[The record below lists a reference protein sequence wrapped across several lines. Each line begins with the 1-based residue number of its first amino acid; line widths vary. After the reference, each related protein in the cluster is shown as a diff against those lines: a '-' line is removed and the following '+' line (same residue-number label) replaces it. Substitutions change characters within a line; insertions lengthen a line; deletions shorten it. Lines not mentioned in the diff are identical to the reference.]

1 VDTAH
6 AAGRKVAIHSYGP
19 AGARDAIRAGTDTLE
34 HATDMD
40 DATIAELA
48 RSKIWYIPTINHNQH
63 YLDHADDV
71 YKFSAEAKNNLR
83 NFIQRNFVTA
93 QKAYRAGARMLVGSD
108 AVYTAF
114 GTNMQELS
122 WFVKFGMSNEQAL
135 QSQPCCRP
143 KCWVWKRRW
152 ARLRPATRPTS
163 SRWKAIRSRMFKP
176 W

>member
-1 VDTAH
+1 RQNVIRRAGVTDSVAEAARLTKAIIDSGADWVKVYGSTGGADDVTGDQTVSYEEMKAIIDTAH
-6 AAGRKVAIHSYGP
+6 AAGRKVASHSCWP

-40 DATIAELA
+40 DATIAELV

-93 QKAYRAGARMLVGSD
+93 QKAYRAGARML
-108 AVYTAF
+108 
-114 GTNMQELS
+114 
-122 WFVKFGMSNEQAL
+122 
-135 QSQPCCRP
+135 
-143 KCWVWKRRW
+143 
-152 ARLRPATRPTS
+152 
-163 SRWKAIRSRMFKP
+163 
-176 W
+176 